1 MAFEGEERDSR
12 AILYLHVLIL
22 IGVSGRECVYPG
34 WCGSNMWASLKE
46 TWKRKGGKGGGD
58 ERTVQQPV
66 RERRGVLEREAPPM
80 GGTHGKIRS
89 DNWKTLTLP
98 ITARL

>member
-1 MAFEGEERDSR
+1 
-12 AILYLHVLIL
+12 
-22 IGVSGRECVYPG
+22 
-34 WCGSNMWASLKE
+34 MWASLKE
-46 TWKRKGGKGGGD
+46 TWERKGGKGGGD

-89 DNWKTLTLP
+89 DAWENLNSPHNCSSELTSAADSGDELRRKS
-98 ITARL
+98 TYG

>member
-1 MAFEGEERDSR
+1 MSCLANVHNPNTLSIYIVTLTAGET
-12 AILYLHVLIL
+12 
-22 IGVSGRECVYPG
+22 PG

-46 TWKRKGGKGGGD
+46 TWERKGGKGGGD
-58 ERTVQQPV
+58 ERTVQPLV

-89 DNWKTLTLP
+89 DAWETLTLP
-98 ITARL
+98 TITARL